1 MYNTWSRVDVISV
14 QFWFCFISIVCCA
27 TQCVCYILHIY
38 NGISR
43 NLFALAYLVVFDA
56 QWLSFVEQTH
66 EWLLFAYKQWAF
78 IIRSPVMV
86 MMVLSGTQNNRQ
98 PRSCARNIYFF
109 SIIKVRYPISP
120 KRICICDKLLTA
132 TNCSFVSSTLGYRAR
147 QLMYL
152 KLKNL
157 IIERNNRAGN
167 FVLSAHIV

>member
-1 MYNTWSRVDVISV
+1 MRRSVCVTFYTFTTVSRVIYLLWHIWWCSTHSDWVLLNKHMNGYCLRISNEH
-14 QFWFCFISIVCCA
+14 
-27 TQCVCYILHIY
+27 L
-38 NGISR
+38 
-43 NLFALAYLVVFDA
+43 
-56 QWLSFVEQTH
+56 
-66 EWLLFAYKQWAF
+66 
-78 IIRSPVMV
+78 
-86 MMVLSGTQNNRQ
+86 LSGLRWWSWWFFQEHRIIVNRD
-98 PRSCARNIYFF
+98 RVRGIYFF
-109 SIIKVRYPISP
+109 FLLIKVRYPISP